1 MRAQGIVSRVFLR
14 TCKLDTFEEINVY
27 IYVSYVIYLKT
38 RLNPIKIRKSLNR
51 CNSEDNETRWMN
63 RRSLEARNLA
73 L

>member
-14 TCKLDTFEEINVY
+14 TCKLDM
-27 IYVSYVIYLKT
+27 YVIYLKT